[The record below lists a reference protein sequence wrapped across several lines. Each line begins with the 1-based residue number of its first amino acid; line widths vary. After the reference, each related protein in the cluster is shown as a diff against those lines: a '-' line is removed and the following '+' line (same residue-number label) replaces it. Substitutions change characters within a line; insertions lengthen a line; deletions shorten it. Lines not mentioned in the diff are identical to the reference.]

1 MFLGAALGAWQG
13 DARAGDAPGDQAGDQ
28 PNARPDQPDQGD
40 ETGATTGAVAPAITV
55 DPIDVRARRR
65 DQGSLTGEAPAAP
78 DATMALEEPAFVTV
92 VRVDDRAGETTSMA
106 EVLARTVG
114 VSVRSLGG
122 LGSFSS
128 MSVRGAAPGHT
139 AVLVDGVPLS
149 RLASASVDLSRFAL
163 TSFSELTL
171 YRGGAPVELGSGALG
186 GALNLET
193 RVGPAPPGQRLSVAA
208 GAGSFGARHGRARW
222 LGGHARGGYH
232 LSLGYAGAT
241 GDFSYFNDNGTNLD
255 PGDDAFVTRQNNGYD
270 RVDAVARYRTR
281 HGDLTVEGGGRWSL
295 SRQGIPGSASVQSQR
310 TSLATVSQL
319 LDARATR
326 QRLLGSPRLMGRASA
341 FLDLSWQHYQDL
353 ADEIGVGAQDRR
365 YTTVAAGASGRVTAD
380 AGPGHVLSAGIEA
393 QLDVFRERDALAGA
407 GEDRGG
413 HGLRTGL
420 GLTLADEWALGAEE
434 RVIVRPA
441 VRLDWLRTVP
451 IEDRNTP
458 LAGDDALAP
467 RNDLFLGPRLAA
479 RVRLVPGLAAKASAG
494 RYFRAPT
501 AMELFGDRG
510 FVVGNPALRAETGMS
525 ADAGLVLAP
534 AHRVGPLDRVHVEA
548 AAFAL
553 WPRDTIAF
561 VTTSGLA
568 SVARN
573 LGNARIRGVE
583 AGASFRLARSL
594 TVSGNYTFLMTRQDS
609 PILSYDGKPLPNR
622 PRHQVHG
629 RLDAARELGGRLLSL
644 WTDVAVTT
652 GNMLDAAGLS
662 QVPARQLVGA
672 GIKLEV
678 VPGLLVSLKG
688 KNLLDQRVEQIVLD
702 PPPRPDLTRVPRAV
716 ADFFGYPLPGR
727 AFYLTAEWQR

>member
-1 MFLGAALGAWQG
+1 MQQIHRQLRTLLFLGAALGAWQG
-13 DARAGDAPGDQAGDQ
+13 NARADEAPGDQAG
-28 PNARPDQPDQGD
+28 
-40 ETGATTGAVAPAITV
+40 ATTIEV
-55 DPIDVRARRR
+55 DPIDVRAPRR
-65 DQGSLTGEAPAAP
+65 DPGSPADEAAP
-78 DATMALEEPAFVTV
+78 DAARALEEPAFVTV
-92 VRVDDRAGETTSMA
+92 VQVQDRAGETTSLA

-149 RLASASVDLSRFAL
+149 RLASATVDLSRFAL
-163 TSFSELTL
+163 TSFSALTL
-171 YRGGAPVELGSGALG
+171 YRGGAPAELGGGALG

-193 RVGPAPPGQRLSVAA
+193 RVGPAPAGQRLSVAA
-208 GAGSFGARHGRARW
+208 GAGSFGARHAHARW
-222 LGGHARGGYH
+222 LGGHARDGYH

-241 GDFSYFNDNGTNLD
+241 GDFPYFNDNGTNLD
-255 PGDDAFVTRQNNGYD
+255 PGDDTFVTRQNNGHD
-270 RVDAVARYRTR
+270 RVDAVARYRAR
-281 HGDLTVEGGGRWSL
+281 RGDLTVEGGGRWSL

-310 TSLATVSQL
+310 TSLDTMSQL
-319 LDARATR
+319 LDVRATR

-341 FLDLSWQHYQDL
+341 FLDLSRQHYQDL

-365 YTTVAAGASGRVTAD
+365 YTTVAAGATGRVTAD
-380 AGPGHVLSAGIEA
+380 AGPGHVLSAGLEA
-393 QLDVFRERDALAGA
+393 QLDVFRERDALASA
-407 GEDRGG
+407 ENDRGG

-420 GLTLADEWALGAEE
+420 GLTLADEWAMGAEE

-451 IEDRNTP
+451 IVDRNTP
-458 LAGDDALAP
+458 LADDDALAP
-467 RNDLFLGPRLAA
+467 RNDLFIGPRLAA
-479 RVRLVPGLAAKASAG
+479 RVRLAPGLAAKASAG

-501 AMELFGDRG
+501 VMELFGDRG
-510 FVVGNPALRAETGMS
+510 FVVGNPALRAETGTS

-534 AHRVGPLDRVHVEA
+534 AHRVGALDRIHAEA

-561 VTTSGLA
+561 ITTSGLA

-573 LGNARIRGVE
+573 LGNASIRGVE
-583 AGASFRLARSL
+583 AGASFRLARSF

-609 PILSYDGKPLPNR
+609 PLLSYDGKPLPNR
-622 PRHQVHG
+622 PRHQLHG
-629 RLDAARELGGRLLSL
+629 RVDATRELGGRRLAL
-644 WTDVAVTT
+644 WGDVAVTT
-652 GNMLDAAGLS
+652 GNVLDAAGLS

-672 GIKLEV
+672 GIKVEV
-678 VPGLLVSLKG
+678 VPGLLLGFEG
-688 KNLLDQRVEQIVLD
+688 KNLLDQRVEHIVLD